1 MSATTRVLI
10 CDDHELFRD
19 GIKAIL
25 RGEPGFEVVDEAS
38 NGREAVEKA
47 LLRRPD
53 AVLMDMEMPEL
64 NGLEATRR
72 IRQSDPRIQVLILT
86 MYAEEELV
94 ARCIQAGAA
103 GYVLK
108 DVPASQLVY
117 AIQAVSR
124 GGRYMSPEALKGV
137 VEHYASGSPRAET
150 RYDLLTAREREVLKL
165 FAEGLS
171 AKQVAAR
178 LDLSVK
184 TVDVHKTNLMRK
196 LDLHDRAELIKW
208 AVLNRVI
215 RLPVMG

>member
-1 MSATTRVLI
+1 MTAPTRVLI

-19 GIKAIL
+19 GLKAIL
-25 RGEPGFEVVDEAS
+25 RAEPTIEVVGEAR
-38 NGREAVEKA
+38 NGREALEAA
-47 LLRRPD
+47 LALRPD
-53 AVLMDMEMPEL
+53 AVLMDMEMPDL

-72 IRQSDPRIQVLILT
+72 IRQAEANVHVLILT

-108 DVPASQLVY
+108 DVPAAQLVY
-117 AIQAVSR
+117 AIQVVSR
-124 GGRYMSPEALKGV
+124 GGRYLSPEALKGV
-137 VEHYASGSPRAET
+137 VEYYVEGSARPET

-171 AKQVAAR
+171 AKQVAAH
-178 LDLSVK
+178 LGLSIK

-208 AVLNRVI
+208 AIRNRVI
-215 RLPVMG
+215 RLPVMS

>member
-1 MSATTRVLI
+1 MSAKTRVLI
-10 CDDHELFRD
+10 CDDHELFRE

-25 RGEPGFEVVDEAS
+25 RGEPAIEVVDEAG

-53 AVLMDMEMPEL
+53 AVLMDMEMPDL

-72 IRQSDPRIQVLILT
+72 IRQADPRIQVLILT

-117 AIQAVSR
+117 AIEAVSR
-124 GGRYMSPEALKGV
+124 GDRYMSPEALKGV
-137 VEHYASGSPRAET
+137 VDHYVEGSPRAET
-150 RYDLLTAREREVLKL
+150 RYDLLTDREREVLKL

-178 LDLSVK
+178 LALSVK

-196 LDLHDRAELIKW
+196 LDLHDRAELIRW
-208 AVLNRVI
+208 AIRNRVI

>member
-25 RGEPGFEVVDEAS
+25 RGEPGFEVVDEAR

-47 LLRRPD
+47 LLHRPD

-72 IRQSDPRIQVLILT
+72 IRQSDPRIQVLILPR
-86 MYAEEELV
+86 YAEEELV
-94 ARCIQAGAA
+94 ARCMQAGAA

-137 VEHYASGSPRAET
+137 VEHYAFGSPRAET